1 MCVAGDLGA
10 GRADEVLP
18 PQGAGCIDY
27 PAGWRDAI
35 ARPAFAEKDTGAQA
49 FTP

>member
-1 MCVAGDLGA
+1 VCVAGDLGA

-18 PQGAGCIDY
+18 PQGAGRVAY
-27 PAGWRDAI
+27 PAGWRDAV
-35 ARPAFAEKDTGAQA
+35 ARPASAEKDTGAQA